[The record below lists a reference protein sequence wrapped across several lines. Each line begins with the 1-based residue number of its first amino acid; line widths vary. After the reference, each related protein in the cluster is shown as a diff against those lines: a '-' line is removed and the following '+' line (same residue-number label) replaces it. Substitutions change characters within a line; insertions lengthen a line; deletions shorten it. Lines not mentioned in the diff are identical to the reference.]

1 MPTGQ
6 ACHFP
11 ASAQDGAALSF
22 RPFEPAQVTVQGGS
36 MTWTAPPVERTKQL
50 GELGTVAERQMLEG
64 WLSWH
69 RETLLTKCAGLE
81 PDQLARTAVEPSNL
95 TLHGLVRH
103 MAEVERWWF
112 RRSFAG
118 EAIGDVFTGP
128 SDGNEGLDGVHEADA
143 ERDFG
148 LFRTEVDMCD
158 AAAAGHDLDE
168 TFMSSRGVS
177 LSLRWVYMLMIQEY
191 ARHNG
196 HADFLRE
203 RTDGVTGD

>member
-1 MPTGQ
+1 
-6 ACHFP
+6 
-11 ASAQDGAALSF
+11 
-22 RPFEPAQVTVQGGS
+22 

-64 WLSWH
+64 WLNWH
-69 RETLLTKCAGLE
+69 RETLLAKCTGLE
-81 PDQLARTAVEPSNL
+81 PDQLARTTVEPSNL
-95 TLHGLVRH
+95 NLHGLVRH

-118 EAIGDVFTGP
+118 EAVGDVFTGP
-128 SDGNEGLDGVHEADA
+128 SDGNEGLDGVPAADA
-143 ERDFG
+143 EKDFG
-148 LFRTEVDMCD
+148 LYRTEVSTCD

-191 ARHNG
+191 TRHNG

>member
-1 MPTGQ
+1 
-6 ACHFP
+6 
-11 ASAQDGAALSF
+11 
-22 RPFEPAQVTVQGGS
+22 

-50 GELGTVAERQMLEG
+50 AGLGTVTERQMLEG

-69 RETLLTKCAGLE
+69 RETLLAKCAGLE
-81 PDQLARTAVEPSNL
+81 PAQLARATVEPSHL
-95 TLHGLVRH
+95 TLLGLVRH

-118 EAIGDVFTGP
+118 EAVGDVFTGP
-128 SDGNEGLDGVHEADA
+128 SDGNEGLDGVHAADA
-143 ERDFG
+143 EGDFR
-148 LFRTEVDMCD
+148 LFQTEVTACE

-168 TFMSSRGVS
+168 TFMSSRGVP
-177 LSLRWVYMLMIQEY
+177 LSLRWVYVLMIQEY

-203 RTDGVTGD
+203 RTDGATGD

>member
-1 MPTGQ
+1 
-6 ACHFP
+6 
-11 ASAQDGAALSF
+11 
-22 RPFEPAQVTVQGGS
+22 
-36 MTWTAPPVERTKQL
+36 MTWTAPQVERTERL
-50 GELGTVAERQMLEG
+50 GSLGTMTERQMLEG
-64 WLSWH
+64 WLNWH
-69 RETLLTKCAGLE
+69 RETLLFKCAGLD
-81 PDQLARTAVEPSNL
+81 PAQLARTTVEPSSL
-95 TLHGLVRH
+95 TLLGLVRH

-128 SDGNEGLDGVHEADA
+128 ADGDEGLDGVHAAHA

-148 LFRTEVDMCD
+148 LFRTEVGASD
-158 AAAAGHDLDE
+158 AAATGRGLDE
-168 TFMSSRGVS
+168 TFMSSRGTR
-177 LSLRWVYMLMIQEY
+177 LSLRWVYMAMIQEY

>member
-1 MPTGQ
+1 
-6 ACHFP
+6 
-11 ASAQDGAALSF
+11 
-22 RPFEPAQVTVQGGS
+22 
-36 MTWTAPPVERTKQL
+36 MTWIAPPVVRTTQL
-50 GELGTVAERQMLEG
+50 EYLGTVTERQMLEG

-69 RETLLTKCAGLE
+69 RETLLAKCSGLE
-81 PDQLARTAVEPSNL
+81 PAQLAWTTVEPSNL
-95 TLHGLVRH
+95 TLLGLVRH

-118 EAIGDVFTGP
+118 EDIGNVFTGP
-128 SDGNEGLDGVHEADA
+128 SDDNEGLDGVHAANA

-148 LFRTEVDMCD
+148 LFQAEVKACD
-158 AAAAGHDLDE
+158 EAAAGHDLDE

-177 LSLRWVYMLMIQEY
+177 LSLRWVYVLMIQEY

-203 RTDGVTGD
+203 RTDGATGD